1 MKAVGSSRG
10 FALVAVLLFIAL
22 TMSLL
27 GAYYVITRIELASTK
42 YSRDSVSGFYAAEA
56 GLNIRA
62 EQVRQLFVG
71 YNRPSGVSPDEDEAC
86 SGTNLGTGD
95 YACQGYTFGKQS
107 VKTYITEDA
116 SNPISTT
123 IPLGERY
130 QNLNA
135 QEYRYTISSVASD
148 SAGNVSALLQLR
160 FKSRLVPMFQFVA
173 FYDKDLEILPGAAMN
188 LSGPVH
194 TNGDLYLNTEN
205 ALNISGQVTAAGELF
220 RGRKNTNVCNSKP
233 VGIRNPVNL
242 LYMVPACSTR
252 VKVTDVT
259 AWNEMVQIGV
269 PKVTVPSPEAL
280 DPTPSAVY
288 FSKADLRLALMLD
301 TDGNPITSTYPSGV
315 VVLNANGLTNV
326 DMTNTL
332 HAGSCGGLING
343 LPVGNSNSFYNN
355 REGKFIRMLE
365 VDLRALLDCLHQTS
379 WLGVNTLLSDSSE
392 GGIILHLS
400 VSGPSSAVL
409 PNAYGVRVRNSE
421 KLQSTISGAPQVQG
435 VTIVTNQAFYSYGN
449 FNSTSKIP
457 AAILSDSF
465 NVLSGSWDDAN
476 SQDWS
481 LRIASSTTINSA
493 VLSGTD
499 STGNLEGT
507 GGQQAPYNGGMENYP
522 RLHEKWG
529 GKTLTYRG
537 SFVSLNTPRHVNGT
551 WVYGSPQ
558 YEAPTRNWDYDTDF
572 NDAANLPPLSPR
584 FVYLRQELF
593 VRSFEQ

>member
-1 MKAVGSSRG
+1 MNADKG
-10 FALVAVLLFIAL
+10 FALIAVLLFTAL
-22 TMSLL
+22 ISSLL

-71 YNRPSGVSPDEDEAC
+71 YNRPAGVSPNESDAC
-86 SGTNLGTGD
+86 SGSNQGSGD
-95 YACQGYTFGKQS
+95 FACQSYTFSRQS
-107 VKTYITEDA
+107 VQTYITEDA

-135 QEYRYTISSVASD
+135 QEYRYTITSVASD
-148 SAGNVSALLQLR
+148 RSDNISAILQLR

-173 FYDKDLEILPGAAMN
+173 FYDKDLEILPGAVMN
-188 LSGPVH
+188 LSGPIH

-205 ALNISGQVTAAGELF
+205 AFNISGQVTTAGKLF

-242 LYMVPACSTR
+242 LNMVPTCSTR
-252 VKVTDVT
+252 VQVTNVS
-259 AWNEMVQIGV
+259 AWNDMVQIGV
-269 PKVTVPSPEAL
+269 PQVTVPAPEAL
-280 DPTPSAVY
+280 DPSSSAIY

-301 TDGNPITSTYPSGV
+301 SDENPVASVYPSGV
-315 VVLNANGLTNV
+315 VVLNANGSTNV
-326 DMTNTL
+326 DMTDQL
-332 HAGSCGGLING
+332 HAGSCSGLFAG

-355 REGKFIRMLE
+355 REAKFIRMLE
-365 VDLRALLDCLHQTS
+365 IDLRALFDCLYQTS
-379 WLGVNTLLSDSSE
+379 WLGEGLSLNDTSE
-392 GGIILHLS
+392 GGLILHLS
-400 VSGPSSAVL
+400 VSGPNSAVL
-409 PNAYGVRVRNSE
+409 PNAYGVRVRNSQE
-421 KLQSTISGAPQVQG
+421 LQSTNSSAPRVRG
-435 VTIVTNQAFYSYGN
+435 LTVVTNQAFYN
-449 FNSTSKIP
+449 FGHYNSTNKIP
-457 AAILSDSF
+457 AAILSDSY
-465 NVLSGSWDDAN
+465 NILSGSWSDAN
-476 SQDWS
+476 SQVWS
-481 LRIASSTTINSA
+481 ARVASSTTINA
-493 VLSGTD
+493 AILSGTD
-499 STGNLEGT
+499 STGNIEGT

-522 RLHEKWG
+522 RLHERWG
-529 GKTLTYRG
+529 GQTLTYRG
-537 SFVSLNTPRHVNGT
+537 SFVSLDTPRYVNGT

-593 VRSFEQ
+593 VRNFEQ